1 MSWLAPI
8 RETVTAT
15 CDVDIEKTV
24 ESFHAYTVPSDIELR
39 PGDEMLVHGVP
50 YDIEFGVAL
59 SLQCKATVARATMLE
74 RVWTRV
80 TSIFH
85 LTGLYEVGFQP
96 QEELEL
102 KPRRTP

>member
-1 MSWLAPI
+1 MSWLAPL
-8 RETVTAT
+8 RDTVTAT

-24 ESFHAYTVPSDIELR
+24 ESFHAYTVPADIELR

-50 YDIEFGVAL
+50 YEIEFGDHMT
-59 SLQCKATVARATMLE
+59 LQCAATVARATMAE
-74 RVWTRV
+74 RVWTRFA
-80 TSIFH
+80 SIFQ

-102 KPRRTP
+102 KPRGTP